1 MLFFA
6 FNVLNAQTTI
16 VQMQQERGGTY
27 TIPCKVNGLSMRF
40 IFDTG
45 ASKVCISSAE
55 ALFMLKNGYL
65 SPSDIKGKQYS
76 QIANGD
82 IVEGMTI
89 VLRKV
94 EIEGLLLNNVQA
106 LVVNSLSAP
115 LLFGQSA
122 IQKLGPIKLDGDKL
136 IIGKVSV
143 LNKEQ
148 LKTKALD
155 LNQRAYLAD
164 QSGRSNEAIK
174 LYNEANE
181 IYPLANSYDGLAY
194 IYDKLGKREE
204 TIQASEQALAL
215 EPTNI
220 QYEYNYGVSLY
231 NGKKN
236 TAAETILKSFYDHAM
251 YNATH
256 RETGG
261 ISNTGLQ
268 SLIWACNYLGDIYMK
283 RMMPLAATKWLSK
296 GIEHSKKFSK
306 FGEDF
311 FAYLKLGDI
320 AFDSSKYREAIKC
333 YRIGVSNEPNRLSN
347 LPRYYKMGVSYK
359 HIENIDSA
367 LLCFAQANQVYKAN
381 KKLTSKDDSD
391 PEGLELYSYGMESI
405 LQEANLLF
413 DNAAKRIPIDT
424 ISWAYYGLSNNNFKE
439 VYNEGYGI
447 INGQKGRF
455 RENDM
460 AKWLASA
467 INIGDTASFKRSMFL
482 LYKMYPNNINYLYMM
497 ADITGAKDKDMIPLY
512 ERAIKSSNFYMESKA
527 EVLNNLAWSQC
538 KIDDFLNAKMNAVK
552 AIELDNTDP
561 NKWETYGEALF
572 GSGEYRKCIEAMN
585 KSIELSDEKN
595 TNTHRWLKNAYR
607 LRGESYMRIGKKA
620 KGKQDLEKSNTL

>member
-220 QYEYNYGVSLY
+220 QLWC
-231 NGKKN
+231 
-236 TAAETILKSFYDHAM
+236 F
-251 YNATH
+251 
-256 RETGG
+256 
-261 ISNTGLQ
+261 
-268 SLIWACNYLGDIYMK
+268 
-283 RMMPLAATKWLSK
+283 PL
-296 GIEHSKKFSK
+296 
-306 FGEDF
+306 
-311 FAYLKLGDI
+311 
-320 AFDSSKYREAIKC
+320 
-333 YRIGVSNEPNRLSN
+333 
-347 LPRYYKMGVSYK
+347 
-359 HIENIDSA
+359 
-367 LLCFAQANQVYKAN
+367 
-381 KKLTSKDDSD
+381 
-391 PEGLELYSYGMESI
+391 
-405 LQEANLLF
+405 
-413 DNAAKRIPIDT
+413 
-424 ISWAYYGLSNNNFKE
+424 
-439 VYNEGYGI
+439 
-447 INGQKGRF
+447 
-455 RENDM
+455 
-460 AKWLASA
+460 
-467 INIGDTASFKRSMFL
+467 
-482 LYKMYPNNINYLYMM
+482 
-497 ADITGAKDKDMIPLY
+497 
-512 ERAIKSSNFYMESKA
+512 
-527 EVLNNLAWSQC
+527 
-538 KIDDFLNAKMNAVK
+538 
-552 AIELDNTDP
+552 
-561 NKWETYGEALF
+561 
-572 GSGEYRKCIEAMN
+572 
-585 KSIELSDEKN
+585 
-595 TNTHRWLKNAYR
+595 
-607 LRGESYMRIGKKA
+607 
-620 KGKQDLEKSNTL
+620 